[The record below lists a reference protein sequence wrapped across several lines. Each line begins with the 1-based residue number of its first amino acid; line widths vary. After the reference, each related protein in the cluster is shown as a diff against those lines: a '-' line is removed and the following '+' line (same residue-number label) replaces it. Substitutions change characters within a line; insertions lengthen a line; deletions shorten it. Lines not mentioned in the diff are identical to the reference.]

1 MESDR
6 SSPVATDPSFVT
18 LIPAPVAAAPAKIV
32 PTDGKTMV
40 APADWSNAKRPPVA
54 PPYTMDWMAA
64 ARLPKSHL
72 SIGSL

>member
-1 MESDR
+1 MELDR

-18 LIPAPVAAAPAKIV
+18 LIPAPAAAAPAKTV

-54 PPYTMDWMAA
+54 PP
-64 ARLPKSHL
+64 
-72 SIGSL
+72 